1 MNRLLDIVA
10 PSMPAERLGMLR
22 ILTGAYGVVYLFARI
37 GAILGSTHYP
47 AAQFKPVGLSM
58 VLDQPLPPWMVI
70 AGLLLAIL
78 LGVAFTVGWRF
89 RLTGPGF
96 AATFLWVLC
105 YRNSWGM
112 PFHTENL
119 LVLHTIVLASGPSA
133 DAWSLDARGATL
145 PEPSRRFGW
154 VIALMC
160 WATALTYFVAGWA
173 KLSHSGF
180 GWVTSDTL
188 RNFIAYDNIRKAEL
202 GAGYS
207 TLGTWMVAHAWVFP
221 PLAAVSLTVELGAP
235 LSILHRRLGMVW
247 VVAAWGFHV
256 GVLGLMYILFHYP
269 ILGFAY
275 ASYFPVEKLGRW
287 VLRRVRTRGADP
299 A

>member
-1 MNRLLDIVA
+1 MNRVLDIVA

-22 ILTGAYGVVYLFARI
+22 ILIGAYGV
-37 GAILGSTHYP
+37 
-47 AAQFKPVGLSM
+47 VGLSM

-70 AGLLLAIL
+70 AGLVLAIL
-78 LGVAFTVGWRF
+78 LGVAFTAGWRF
-89 RLTGPGF
+89 RVTGPAF
-96 AATFLWVLC
+96 AVMFLWVLS

-133 DAWSLDARGATL
+133 DAWSMDARGAAL
-145 PEPSRRFGW
+145 PEPTRRFGW
-154 VIALMC
+154 VVALMC

-173 KLSHSGF
+173 KLSHSGV

-207 TLGTWMVAHAWVFP
+207 ALGTWMVAHAWVFP

-235 LSILHRRLGMVW
+235 LSMLHRRLGMVW
-247 VVAAWGFHV
+247 VLAAWGFHV

-275 ASYFPVEKLGRW
+275 ASYFPVERLGRW
-287 VLRRVRTRGADP
+287 ILGRGRRRGA